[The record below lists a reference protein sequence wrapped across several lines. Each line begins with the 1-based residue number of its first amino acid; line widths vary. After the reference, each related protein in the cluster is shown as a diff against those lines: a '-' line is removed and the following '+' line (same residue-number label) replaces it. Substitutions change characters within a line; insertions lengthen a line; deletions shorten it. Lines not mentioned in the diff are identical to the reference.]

1 MRKWLSV
8 VDPVMEL
15 KQADKR
21 HSLNSLTFDQPFDR
35 DTDP

>member
-15 KQADKR
+15 KQAVKR
-21 HSLNSLTFDQPFDR
+21 HSLIFLTFDQPFDR